1 MGKQVSG
8 LRCGLNY
15 SPHQDR
21 VRLFSNNTVDSCFRV
36 RLRFR
41 CHFRTVCD
49 PFGEDKFHIGN
60 ADKAEERGQIRR
72 HQVRWSIFVD
82 PTAAGNN
89 DGFFTRYQT
98 FRTVLGIAESNA
110 CACNQVKIV
119 FQLSSDVEVIHR
131 CRNNDNVV
139 GF

>member
-8 LRCGLNY
+8 LRCGLNIY

-72 HQVRWSIFVD
+72 HQIRWSIFVD
-82 PTAAGNN
+82 PAAAGNN
-89 DGFFTRYQT
+89 DGFLPVTRPSGP
-98 FRTVLGIAESNA
+98 FSV
-110 CACNQVKIV
+110 
-119 FQLSSDVEVIHR
+119 
-131 CRNNDNVV
+131 
-139 GF
+139 

>member
-8 LRCGLNY
+8 LRCGLNIY

-21 VRLFSNNTVDSCFRV
+21 VRLFSNNTVDGCFRV

-41 CHFRTVCD
+41 CHFRAVRD

-60 ADKAEERGQIRR
+60 ADKAQECGQIWRY
-72 HQVRWSIFVD
+72 QIRWAIFMD
-82 PTAAGNN
+82 PTAAGDN
-89 DGFFTRYQT
+89 DGFFTGDQA

-110 CACNQVKIV
+110 CTSV
-119 FQLSSDVEVIHR
+119 
-131 CRNNDNVV
+131 
-139 GF
+139 

>member
-21 VRLFSNNTVDSCFRV
+21 VRLCSNNAVDGRFRV

-41 CHFRTVCD
+41 CHFRTACD

-119 FQLSSDVEVIHR
+119 FQLS
-131 CRNNDNVV
+131 
-139 GF
+139 